1 MTSALW
7 LLLYGGVLT
16 WLSPPLLT
24 RMTRTGITPHM
35 GIAAWLTALG
45 AALMAWI
52 GAVALLAV
60 AAVNG
65 LKDSSAVTLCLELF
79 GLSEHTPLP
88 GRLGSVALIVT
99 ASCVSAVVIARVGR
113 TVLNLRA
120 RSHEHAREARM
131 IGRPT
136 DRPDVVVVDAHR
148 PAAYC
153 VTGRPNAIVITTGAL
168 DSLDRSQL
176 AAVLAHENAHITGHH
191 HQLLMVLRGLATSL
205 PRLPLFRSG
214 AEAVAELL
222 EMCADDTAAR
232 RFGAR
237 PLLAGLLTLA
247 GPRPSPADGL
257 AAAGTAVVAR
267 AVRLADPARPGM
279 QWRQRIAL
287 AATMVATLS
296 APALIDFLCHH

>member
-45 AALMAWI
+45 AALMAWT

-99 ASCVSAVVIARVGR
+99 AACVSAVVIGRVGR
-113 TVLNLRA
+113 SVIGLRA
-120 RSHEHAREARM
+120 RSHEHARAARM

-136 DRPDVVVVDAHR
+136 DRPDVVVVDAHL

-168 DSLDRSQL
+168 DALDRFQL
-176 AAVLAHENAHITGHH
+176 AAVLAHENAHITGRH

-232 RFGAR
+232 RCGTR
-237 PLLAGLLTLA
+237 PLLAGLLALA
-247 GPRPSPADGL
+247 GQRPSPADGM
-257 AAAGTAVVAR
+257 AAAGTAVLAR
-267 AVRLADPARPGM
+267 VLRLADPARRGM

-287 AATMVATLS
+287 GATMASTLS
-296 APALIDFLCHH
+296 APALIDLLCHH

>member
-24 RMTRTGITPHM
+24 RMTRTGISPHM

-88 GRLGSVALIVT
+88 GRLGSVAMIVT
-99 ASCVSAVVIARVGR
+99 AACVSAVVIGRVGR
-113 TVLNLRA
+113 SVIGLRA
-120 RSHEHAREARM
+120 RSHEHAHAARM

-136 DRPDVVVVDAHR
+136 DRHDVVVVDARR

-153 VTGRPNAIVITTGAL
+153 VAGRPNAIVITTGAL
-168 DSLDRSQL
+168 DSLDRFQL
-176 AAVLAHENAHITGHH
+176 AAVLAHEDAHITGHH

-232 RFGAR
+232 RCGTR

-247 GPRPSPADGL
+247 GQRPPPADGL
-257 AAAGTAVVAR
+257 AAAGTAVLAR
-267 AVRLADPARPGM
+267 ALRLADPARPGM
-279 QWRQRIAL
+279 Q
-287 AATMVATLS
+287 
-296 APALIDFLCHH
+296 

>member
-24 RMTRTGITPHM
+24 SMTRTGITPHM

-52 GAVALLAV
+52 GAVVLFAV
-60 AAVNG
+60 AAVEG
-65 LKDSSAVTLCLELF
+65 LRDSSAVTLCLELF
-79 GLSEHTPLP
+79 GFPEHTPLP
-88 GRLGSVALIVT
+88 GRLGSMALIFT
-99 ASCVSAVVIARVGR
+99 AACVSAVVIRRVGR
-113 TVLNLRA
+113 SVLELRA

-136 DRPDVVVVDAHR
+136 DKPGVVVVDAHR

-153 VTGRPNAIVITTGAL
+153 VAGRPNAIVITTGAL

-205 PRLPLFRSG
+205 PRLPLFRSA

-232 RFGAR
+232 RFGTR
-237 PLLAGLLTLA
+237 PLLGGLLTLA
-247 GPRPSPADGL
+247 GQRPSPDGL
-257 AAAGTAVVAR
+257 AAAGTAVLAR
-267 AVRLADPARPGM
+267 ALRLADPARPGM

-287 AATMVATLS
+287 ATTMVSTLT
-296 APALIDFLCHH
+296 APALIDLLCHH

>member
-24 RMTRTGITPHM
+24 RMTRTGVTPHM

-45 AALMAWI
+45 AALMAWT

-99 ASCVSAVVIARVGR
+99 AVCVSAVVIGRVGR
-113 TVLNLRA
+113 SVIGLRA

-131 IGRPT
+131 VGRPT
-136 DRPDVVVVDAHR
+136 DRPDVVIVDAHR

-168 DSLDRSQL
+168 DTLDRFQL
-176 AAVLAHENAHITGHH
+176 AAVLAHEDAHITGHH

-232 RFGAR
+232 RCGTR
-237 PLLAGLLTLA
+237 PLLAGLLALA
-247 GPRPSPADGL
+247 GQRPSPADGL
-257 AAAGTAVVAR
+257 AAAGTAVLAR
-267 AVRLADPARPGM
+267 TLRLADPARPGM
-279 QWRQRIAL
+279 QWCQRIAL
-287 AATMVATLS
+287 AATMLSTIS
-296 APALIDFLCHH
+296 APALIDLLCHH